1 MIISLHCIYTVQT
14 DQAGRTFYK
23 RLQPGPFGQQM
34 NGMMKHLRD
43 SWCSAGAFY
52 IYFEWGVSAAE
63 YGESE
68 YQNRFIFRME
78 GVIYEECKSK
88 DK

>member
-23 RLQPGPFGQQM
+23 RSQPGPFGQQM
-34 NGMMKHLRD
+34 NEMVKHLRD

-52 IYFEWGVSAAE
+52 VYKHLPQNMERASIRIVSF
-63 YGESE
+63 
-68 YQNRFIFRME
+68 QIRTE
-78 GVIYEECKSK
+78 GVIDEECKSK